1 LINTNHQVASQPAD
15 PRTGFGSARARSL
28 EDRAAENGAWRA
40 KINEMEMSSYV
51 RSSEFLPTTERR
63 SVRRGGLFRRLVDA
77 FVENRRRRKMI
88 AVLETLDD
96 RVLEDIGLT
105 RNDIPSIVDT
115 ELLLATAARQRI

>member
-1 LINTNHQVASQPAD
+1 M
-15 PRTGFGSARARSL
+15 
-28 EDRAAENGAWRA
+28 
-40 KINEMEMSSYV
+40 EMESYV

-63 SVRRGGLFRRLVDA
+63 SVRRGGLVRRLFDA
-77 FVENRRRRKMI
+77 FVENRRRRNMI

-96 RVLEDIGLT
+96 RVLEDIGLS